1 MSKNQATSSFLSH
14 FFWSQRFGCQFSK
27 ATYACHCENFIR
39 LNLNNVWFRLGTYT
53 GLSTSLLCTTTKL
66 GLFPIIKFWSL
77 KRKGQRRK
85 ESHSIIKH
93 MFHVHPF
100 FPAKAFQ
107 INSWY
112 VCSIMSSWWCI
123 TAYRQQRLL
132 MPTCFFFLIRPIW
145 CITILPMKNKAAL
158 GGGKQSRTPTVFPK
172 LTLLIII

>member
-1 MSKNQATSSFLSH
+1 MGSFDLWHFFLFSNLRAYWWMSKNQATSSFLSH
-14 FFWSQRFGCQFSK
+14 FFLSQRFGCQFSK
-27 ATYACHCENFIR
+27 ATYACHWENFFR
-39 LNLNNVWFRLGTYT
+39 LNLNNVWFRLATYT

-85 ESHSIIKH
+85 ESYSIIKH

-132 MPTCFFFLIRPIW
+132 MPTCFFWYDQFGVSRYYRW
-145 CITILPMKNKAAL
+145 RTKLP
-158 GGGKQSRTPTVFPK
+158 
-172 LTLLIII
+172 

>member
-14 FFWSQRFGCQFSK
+14 FFLSQRFGCQFSK
-27 ATYACHCENFIR
+27 ATYACHWENFFR

-112 VCSIMSSWWCI
+112 VCSILSSWWCI

-132 MPTCFFFLIRPIW
+132 MPTW
-145 CITILPMKNKAAL
+145 CIFFWYDQFGVLLYYRWRTKLP
-158 GGGKQSRTPTVFPK
+158 
-172 LTLLIII
+172 

>member
-1 MSKNQATSSFLSH
+1 MKEIDIKRLECQKIRQPQVFWVI

-27 ATYACHCENFIR
+27 ATYACHWENFFR

-100 FPAKAFQ
+100 FPAEAFQ

-112 VCSIMSSWWCI
+112 VCSILSSWWCI

-132 MPTCFFFLIRPIW
+132 MPTCFFFWYDQFGVLLYYRW
-145 CITILPMKNKAAL
+145 RTKLP
-158 GGGKQSRTPTVFPK
+158 
-172 LTLLIII
+172 